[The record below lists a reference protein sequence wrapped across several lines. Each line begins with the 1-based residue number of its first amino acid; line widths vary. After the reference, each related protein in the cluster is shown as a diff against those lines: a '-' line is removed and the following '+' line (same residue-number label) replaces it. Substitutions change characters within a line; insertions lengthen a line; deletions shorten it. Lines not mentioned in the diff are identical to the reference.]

1 MMDKLISEIDK
12 SLKILSASP
21 VGNRARPDLNIPD
34 SKMLPEADKHLHAK
48 FMRVNHTGEVCAQG
62 LYRGQLFFNKNPNI
76 KSELEKAAREEID
89 HLVWCE
95 ERINELG
102 GKTSLLNPLFY
113 FGSFVVGSMA
123 SIVDDKYNLGFLSET
138 EKQVSAHLESHLNE
152 INQED
157 KKTLTIIETMKK
169 EEELHQASAINLG
182 AKKLPKIIQTI
193 MKKTAKLMTT
203 STFHI

>member
-1 MMDKLISEIDK
+1 
-12 SLKILSASP
+12 
-21 VGNRARPDLNIPD
+21 
-34 SKMLPEADKHLHAK
+34 
-48 FMRVNHTGEVCAQG
+48 MRVNHTGEVCAQG

-113 FGSFVVGSMA
+113 FGSFIVGSMA